1 MLIALFNLFHIP
13 DFLSTAA
20 LRNALFM
27 CHILF
32 YEREREGSEC
42 NSILCSK
49 DYSMVGIEGGEEDSP
64 CIPVVHI
71 Y

>member
-1 MLIALFNLFHIP
+1 MQKVLIALFNLFHIP

-27 CHILF
+27 CHIF

-42 NSILCSK
+42 NSIMCSIVSIQK
-49 DYSMVGIEGGEEDSP
+49 YGG
-64 CIPVVHI
+64 
-71 Y
+71 YRGR